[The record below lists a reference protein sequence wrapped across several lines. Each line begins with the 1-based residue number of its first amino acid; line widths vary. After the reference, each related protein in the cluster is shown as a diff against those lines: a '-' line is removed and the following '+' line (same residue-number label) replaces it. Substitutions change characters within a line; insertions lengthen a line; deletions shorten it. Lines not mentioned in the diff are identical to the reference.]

1 MSKKQKKLDAKLDEK
16 ESLKQDAVSDGVLV
30 KDVKNSKQDKQDKK
44 AKDDKKKDKKK
55 KNKEGKGGL
64 VRKTKET
71 MSELKKVTWPTFG
84 EVVKKT
90 SIVVAFVLIFGV
102 FLFGVNWFLGGLVN
116 LLINGTFF

>member
-1 MSKKQKKLDAKLDEK
+1 MSKKQKNLDAKLDEK
-16 ESLKQDAVSDGVLV
+16 EALKQDAVSEGVLV
-30 KDVKNSKQDKQDKK
+30 KDSKNVKPEKQDKK
-44 AKDDKKKDKKK
+44 AKVGKKDKKK
-55 KNKEGKGGL
+55 KDKENKGGL
-64 VRKTKET
+64 VKKTKET

-102 FLFGVNWFLGGLVN
+102 FLFGVNWLLGGLVN